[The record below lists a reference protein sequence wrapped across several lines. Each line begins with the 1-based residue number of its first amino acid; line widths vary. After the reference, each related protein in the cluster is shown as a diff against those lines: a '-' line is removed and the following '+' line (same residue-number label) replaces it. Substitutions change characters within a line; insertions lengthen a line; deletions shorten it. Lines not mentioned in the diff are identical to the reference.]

1 MTFIGGC
8 TVWTYYPDTRSM
20 PLEEI
25 AAIFGDV
32 DEVAVYQTEIE
43 IDTAKNTIIDHH
55 DDKGNTVEVEDS
67 TLR

>member
-1 MTFIGGC
+1 
-8 TVWTYYPDTRSM
+8 M

-55 DDKGNTVEVEDS
+55 DDKSNAVEVEDAEKHV
-67 TLR
+67 